1 MWLGCANL
9 QGDLHLVFC
18 PHEDLQAGKEQR
30 SGQSTNLHYLQHI
43 PQISQKSKLLL
54 PSALIWTNKFLPLR
68 LMTSRSEEHTS
79 ELQSPD
85 HLVCRLLLEKKKKN
99 KKKKPK
105 IWQRHTHITHVT
117 HIDTKQRRT

>member
-54 PSALIWTNKFLPLR
+54 SSALIWTNRFLPVR
-68 LMTSRSEEHTS
+68 SMTSRGLSSVWEPWSPEPMLPIS
-79 ELQSPD
+79 SCWSWKNGLKVELGAG
-85 HLVCRLLLEKKKKN
+85 L
-99 KKKKPK
+99 
-105 IWQRHTHITHVT
+105 
-117 HIDTKQRRT
+117 